1 MNILVSGARGELGR
15 IVVQFLADRGCS
27 VVSADRDRV
36 DLTDARACAAFV
48 QEHAASIVG
57 VIHLAGGIRAGD
69 SIAET
74 SDEDVSWMMSLNV
87 GSAFNLLRATIP
99 VLAANGGGSII
110 TIGARAV
117 LQPTGNRA
125 AYAASKAALVSLTMS
140 AAAEGKSLGIRANCI
155 VPDII
160 RTPSNLTWARGNE
173 ADSWVEPEEIAE
185 VIYTL
190 LLPTSGISGSIIPMF
205 ETARRR

>member
-15 IVVQFLADRGCS
+15 VVVQYLANRGCS

-36 DLTDARACAAFV
+36 DLTDARACQSFV
-48 QEHAASIVG
+48 QEHATTIVG
-57 VIHLAGGIRAGD
+57 VVHLAGGIRAGV

-74 SDEDVSWMMSLNV
+74 PTEDVSWMMSLNV
-87 GSAFNLLRATIP
+87 ETAFNLLRATIP
-99 VLAANGGGSII
+99 VLAANGGGSIV
-110 TIGARAV
+110 TIGAKAV
-117 LQPTGNRA
+117 LQPTSNRA

-140 AAAEGKSLGIRANCI
+140 AAEEGRSLGIRANCI

-160 RTPSNLTWARGNE
+160 RTPSNLAWATGNE

-185 VIYTL
+185 VVYDL
-190 LLPTSGISGSIIPMF
+190 LMLNSGISGSVIPMF